1 MAQSGAD
8 PCCHGDEI
16 WARHGDPVAYRLV
29 DVFAAEADGFSQ
41 WAYQPLDTLGVC
53 SSTESLGWCKTR

>member
-41 WAYQPLDTLGVC
+41 
-53 SSTESLGWCKTR
+53 